1 MRRILITGKGSY
13 IGTHFKKHMEQWPD
27 KYQVEELDMMDPSWK
42 EHNFSNY
49 DVIYH
54 VAGLAHSTPDE
65 SQRNLYYQV
74 NTDLAYETAKKA
86 KDAGVKQFIFMSSI
100 IVYGSGKV
108 GEDRVITKDTPLTP
122 DNFYGDSKKQAEI
135 KLETLM
141 DDDFKV
147 VILRPPM
154 IYGPNSKGN
163 YPMLA
168 KLARKT
174 PLFPNIQNQ
183 RSMLYVGNLVE
194 FVRLMI
200 ENEEEGI
207 FLPQN
212 DEYSCTADLVRT
224 IANIHH
230 HKIWFTKLFNPIIK
244 LMKKET
250 HINKMFGNLTIDK
263 SLSNYKENYCHYS
276 LSQTLNQTE
285 VNYDK

>member
-13 IGTHFKKHMEQWPD
+13 IGTHFKQYMEQWPD
-27 KYQVEELDMMDPSWK
+27 KYQVKELDMMDPSWK
-42 EHNFSNY
+42 KHDFSSY

-86 KDAGVKQFIFMSSI
+86 KDASVKQFIFMSSI

-135 KLETLM
+135 KLQTLM
-141 DDDFKV
+141 DDHFKV

-224 IANIHH
+224 IATIHH

-250 HINKMFGNLTIDK
+250 HINKMFGNLIIDK
-263 SLSNYKENYCHYS
+263 NISKYKNIYNIYS
-276 LSQTLNQTE
+276 LNDAIEFTE
-285 VNYDK
+285 VNHE

>member
-1 MRRILITGKGSY
+1 MRKILITGKGSY
-13 IGTHFKKHMEQWPD
+13 IGTHFKKYMEQWPD

-42 EHNFSNY
+42 EHDFSSY

-141 DDDFKV
+141 DDHFKV

-174 PLFPNIQNQ
+174 PLFPNIQNK

-285 VNYDK
+285 ELK

>member
-13 IGTHFKKHMEQWPD
+13 IGTHFKEYMEQWPD

-42 EHNFSNY
+42 GHDFSSY

-263 SLSNYKENYCHYS
+263 SLSNYKENYCLFS
-276 LSQTLNQTE
+276 LLKSLTNTE
-285 VNYDK
+285 EIIS

>member
-13 IGTHFKKHMEQWPD
+13 IGTHFKQYMEQWPD

-42 EHNFSNY
+42 KHDFSSY

-135 KLETLM
+135 KLQTLM
-141 DDDFKV
+141 DDYFKV

-154 IYGPNSKGN
+154 IYGPSSKGN

-250 HINKMFGNLTIDK
+250 HINKMFGNLKIEK
-263 SLSNYKENYCHYS
+263 SLSNYKENYCLFS
-276 LSQTLNQTE
+276 LLKSLTNTE
-285 VNYDK
+285 EIIS